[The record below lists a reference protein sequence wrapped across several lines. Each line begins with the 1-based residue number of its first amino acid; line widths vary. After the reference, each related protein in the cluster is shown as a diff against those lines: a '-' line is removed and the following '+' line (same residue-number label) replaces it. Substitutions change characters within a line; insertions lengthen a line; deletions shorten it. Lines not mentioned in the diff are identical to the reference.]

1 VCPELADVKMA
12 MFEYRDRTYAEVGVP
27 PEEPE
32 DALDRWRRM
41 KAEREGE
48 RKLDTPQLTLH
59 DTGRAVRS
67 PGAMNNIIQELPTAS
82 IMCPCK

>member
-1 VCPELADVKMA
+1 MA
-12 MFEYRDRTYAEVGVP
+12 VFEHRDRTYAELGVP

-41 KAEREGE
+41 RAESEE

-67 PGAMNNIIQELPTAS
+67 PGAMNNIIQERPTAF
-82 IMCPCK
+82 IMCPCT

>member
-1 VCPELADVKMA
+1 
-12 MFEYRDRTYAEVGVP
+12 MFEHRDRLYAEVGVP

-41 KAEREGE
+41 RAESEEPQPCE

-59 DTGRAVRS
+59 DTGRAVSS
-67 PGAMNNIIQELPTAS
+67 PGAMNNIIQERPTAF
-82 IMCPCK
+82 IMCPCT